1 MRKFDDVTEP
11 EDFDPQQMELE
22 FAPGCFDD
30 FEGTQE
36 ELDELIEHIKQAFRS
51 GKFAQESR
59 ELTDEEFN
67 SLSETTQFKVLGIT
81 DPDAQPK
88 RNLN

>member
-11 EDFDPQQMELE
+11 EDFNSEEMQLE

-36 ELDELIEHIKQAFRS
+36 ELDEMIEHIKEMFVA
-51 GKFAQESR
+51 GKFVTEGR
-59 ELTDEEFN
+59 ELTDEDFDT
-67 SLSETTQFKVLGIT
+67 LSESTKQKIIGLQ
-81 DPDAQPK
+81 DAHQPK

>member
-1 MRKFDDVTEP
+1 MRKFEDITEQ
-11 EDFDPQQMELE
+11 EMQNMELE

-36 ELDELIEHIKQAFRS
+36 ELDELIKHIKEMFYS
-51 GKFAQESR
+51 GKFAEESR

-67 SLSETTQFKVLGIT
+67 SLSETTQLKVLGMT

-88 RNLN
+88 RTLN

>member
-1 MRKFDDVTEP
+1 MRKFDDITEQ
-11 EDFDPQQMELE
+11 EMQDMELE

-36 ELDELIEHIKQAFRS
+36 ELDELVEHIKEGFRS
-51 GKFAQESR
+51 RKFAEESR
-59 ELTDEEFN
+59 PLTDEEFE
-67 SLSETTQFKVLGIT
+67 SLSETTQLKLLGML
-81 DPDAQPK
+81 DPNELPK

>member
-1 MRKFDDVTEP
+1 MRKFDDITET
-11 EDFDPQQMELE
+11 EMQEMQLE

-36 ELDELIEHIKQAFRS
+36 ELDELVEHIKQAFCS
-51 GKFAQESR
+51 GKFAEESR
-59 ELTDEEFN
+59 PLTDEEFE
-67 SLSETTQFKVLGIT
+67 SLSKTTQLKLLGML
-81 DPDAQPK
+81 DADELPK

>member
-1 MRKFDDVTEP
+1 MMRKFDDITQE
-11 EDFDPQQMELE
+11 EMQEMELE

-36 ELDELIEHIKQAFRS
+36 ELDELIEHIKQGFRS
-51 GKFAQESR
+51 GKFAEESR
-59 ELTDEEFN
+59 ELTNEEFEG
-67 SLSETTQFKVLGIT
+67 LSETTQLKLLGML
-81 DPDAQPK
+81 DPNELPK

>member
-1 MRKFDDVTEP
+1 MRKFDDITE
-11 EDFDPQQMELE
+11 EKFQDMELE

-36 ELDELIEHIKQAFRS
+36 ELDELVEHIKQGFRS
-51 GKFAQESR
+51 GKFVEESR
-59 ELTDEEFN
+59 PLTDEEFE
-67 SLSETTQFKVLGIT
+67 SLNETTQLKLLGML
-81 DPDAQPK
+81 DADEAPK

>member
-1 MRKFDDVTEP
+1 MRKFDDITEQ
-11 EDFDPQQMELE
+11 EMQDMELE

-36 ELDELIEHIKQAFRS
+36 ELDELVEHIKEGFRS
-51 GKFAQESR
+51 GKFAEESR
-59 ELTDEEFN
+59 PLTDEEFE
-67 SLSETTQFKVLGIT
+67 SLSETTQLKLLGML
-81 DPDAQPK
+81 DPNELPK